1 MRDVLNRYKFAMLLI
16 IINILFII
24 FYKEQGINSI
34 NLTKINVLEMLK
46 VVPPIFVLLGLMDTW
61 VNKETMMKY
70 MGKEAGFIGG
80 ILAFLLGS
88 LAAGPLY
95 AAFPIAGMLL
105 KKGTT
110 LFNVFIFVGAWSTTK
125 IPLLLFEASSMGI
138 EFTIIRFMIN
148 LVGIV
153 MIAKLSEGFLSK
165 QQQNEIYTNAESL

>member
-153 MIAKLSEGFLSK
+153 MIAKLSEEFLSK

>member
-165 QQQNEIYTNAESL
+165 QQQNQIYTNAESL